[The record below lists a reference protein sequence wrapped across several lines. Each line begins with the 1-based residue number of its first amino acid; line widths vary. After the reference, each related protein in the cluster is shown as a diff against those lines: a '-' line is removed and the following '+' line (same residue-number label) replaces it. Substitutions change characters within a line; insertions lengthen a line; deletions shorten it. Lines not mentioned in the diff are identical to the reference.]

1 MNKDKEEW
9 RDILI
14 EAAVALV
21 ASAAVFVLLCLVI
34 WMTL

>member
-9 RDILI
+9 REILI

>member
-21 ASAAVFVLLCLVI
+21 ASAAVFALLCLVI